1 MLSAAFK
8 PLIMKKFLLF
18 ILLVFID
25 FSLHAQP
32 IELEWQACFGTY
44 VRESTYDVCAT
55 GNGYII
61 AGIRNSNIEG
71 TDILLIRTDLFG
83 NLIWE
88 KQLGGTLVD
97 SPYTIIPDGNDN
109 YVIYGISASIDG
121 DISFNPYPDGLTN
134 NWLIKI
140 NGNGEVVWD
149 KMYGGN
155 CSERGHVACATHD
168 RGMVSLGYTCS
179 DDGDISNYYGL
190 WDTWLLRTDSLGNK
204 VWDFTIGTQ
213 GLDFPNAI
221 IQTSDMGFL
230 VASGSMPTSGGNITC
245 IPFDLETSDIVLFK
259 IDSLANIEWQRCIGG
274 SSEESL
280 ADIIEVEDGYILA
293 SMVSADDGDMT
304 GSGYHYGTTPQG
316 YPTSDIWLAKIDFEG
331 NILWHK
337 CYGGTHFEW
346 PNSIFPTSDGGYIVF
361 GETYSNDGD
370 VSGKHNV
377 HGTGSDIWVFKIN
390 ATGDLLWQKCF
401 GGLGSEE
408 LTWSGVIDNGD
419 GSYVITASLFGNGN
433 SGDLTCMTNPDGN
446 RDIWLIQ
453 LRDTT
458 FVSSNHIPL
467 PEYSVK
473 TYPNPARD
481 YVLFELEKPLPSG
494 NISISDIT
502 GRLVETVALTGIKTV
517 WITKGVKP
525 GVYLYQLI
533 GSGYFTNGK
542 ILID

>member
-1 MLSAAFK
+1 
-8 PLIMKKFLLF
+8 MKRLLFFLL
-18 ILLVFID
+18 IICHYSYA
-25 FSLHAQP
+25 FSQP
-32 IELEWQACFGTY
+32 IVLEWQACFGTNLS
-44 VRESTYDVCAT
+44 EDAYDVCAT
-55 GNGYII
+55 GDGYII
-61 AGIRNSNIEG
+61 AGFGLKNSYDG
-71 TDILLIRTDLFG
+71 DILLIRTDLFG
-83 NLIWE
+83 NLVWQ
-88 KQLGGTLVD
+88 KYLGGTDGEAPIRIL
-97 SPYTIIPDGNDN
+97 PAGNDC
-109 YVIYGISASIDG
+109 YFVSAISRSSDG
-121 DISFNPYPDGLTN
+121 DISFNPFPNGRPN
-134 NWLIKI
+134 NWIFKI
-140 NGNGEVVWD
+140 NGMGDIIWD
-149 KMYGGN
+149 RMYGGTWFEN
-155 CSERGHVACATHD
+155 GWTACSTLDG
-168 RGMVSLGYTCS
+168 GMVTINYTDS
-179 DDGDISNYYGL
+179 YDGDISNYFGS

-230 VASGSMPTSGGNITC
+230 VASGSMPTTGGNITC
-245 IPFDLETSDIVLFK
+245 TPFNYEYSDIVLFK

-274 SSEESL
+274 SDDESVK
-280 ADIIEVEDGYILA
+280 DIIEVEDGYILA
-293 SMVSADDGDMT
+293 CNVYSGDGDMT
-304 GSGYHYGTTPQG
+304 GSGFHYGTSPQG
-316 YPTSDIWLAKIDFEG
+316 YVLADIWLAKIDFEG

-337 CYGGTHFEW
+337 CYGGTAHDT
-346 PNSIFPTSDGGYIVF
+346 PNSIFPTPDGGYIVI

-401 GGLGSEE
+401 GGLGSEK

>member
-1 MLSAAFK
+1 
-8 PLIMKKFLLF
+8 MKKLF
-18 ILLVFID
+18 ILLLLLCYF
-25 FSLHAQP
+25 FPSSSQP
-32 IELEWQACFGTY
+32 IVLEWQACFGTIKKE
-44 VRESTYDVCAT
+44 VAMDLCKTDE
-55 GNGYII
+55 GYII
-61 AGIRNSNIEG
+61 AGYKESNSDG
-71 TDILLIRTDLFG
+71 VDVLLIRTDLYG

-88 KQLGGTLVD
+88 KYLGGSSSDTPLRIL
-97 SPYTIIPDGNDN
+97 PAGNDS
-109 YVIYGISASIDG
+109 YCISAISGSVDG
-121 DISFNPYPDGLTN
+121 DVSFNPYPDGLSN
-134 NWLIKI
+134 YWILKI
-140 NGNGEVVWD
+140 NGLGDIIWD

-155 CSERGHVACATHD
+155 CSERGWTACPTHD
-168 RGMVSLGYTCS
+168 SGMVSLGYTCS

-304 GSGYHYGTTPQG
+304 GSGYHYGTTQQG
-316 YPTSDIWLAKIDFEG
+316 HPTSDIWLAKIDFEG

-337 CYGGTHFEW
+337 CFGGTHFEW
-346 PNSIFPTSDGGYIVF
+346 PNSIFPTSDGGYIVI
-361 GETYSNDGD
+361 GETYSNNGD

-390 ATGDLLWQKCF
+390 STGDLLWQKCF

-408 LTWSGVIDNGD
+408 LTYSGVIDNGD

-467 PEYSVK
+467 LEYSVK
-473 TYPNPARD
+473 TYPNPAHD
-481 YVLFELEKPLPSG
+481 YVVFEFKKPLSSG
-494 NISISDIT
+494 NITINDIT
-502 GRLVETVALTGIKTV
+502 GRLVANVALTGGKTV
-517 WITKGVKP
+517 WETKGVKP
-525 GVYLYQLI
+525 GVYLYQLT

-542 ILID
+542 ILIN